1 MRKDS
6 DKSLLSIIVPVH
18 NISGRAENLKAW
30 IGDAL
35 SANIKI
41 IVVHDESQ
49 DSTQLELSEML
60 QVFNSDLIS
69 LHKIN
74 VQSPGL
80 ARNYGMD
87 FISTPWFSFA
97 DADDF
102 VNIANLILLLRE
114 TEAAGSEIG
123 IGSYFAHD
131 LISKS
136 EVLISPSSTGKY
148 KLALHLALN
157 MGLWRFVFSS
167 QELSEYRFSEHKM
180 AEDYLFLAKI
190 LSCNKKVFIGST
202 SVYRYYFGGK
212 LNLTSNKLVMIDMYD
227 VLKLMQKVKP
237 HEQLA
242 RDFKYFSLV
251 KLAFSL
257 FRNVRAKDL
266 FYASPKLIFTIFSY
280 PRYAIRLLLSKIQ
293 GGQE

>member
-1 MRKDS
+1 M
-6 DKSLLSIIVPVH
+6 LSIIVPVH
-18 NISGRAENLKAW
+18 NISGRTENLKAW
-30 IGDAL
+30 IDDAL
-35 SANIKI
+35 SENINI
-41 IVVHDESQ
+41 IIVHDESQ
-49 DSTQLELSEML
+49 DSTQLELSVML
-60 QVFNSDLIS
+60 QEFNSDLIS

-80 ARNYGMD
+80 ARNYGMN
-87 FISTPWFSFA
+87 FVSTPWFSFA

-114 TEAAGSEIG
+114 TEASGSEIG

-136 EVLISPSSTGKY
+136 EVLISPSNSGKN

-167 QELSEYRFSEHKM
+167 QELSEYRFSKHKM

-190 LSCNKKVFIGST
+190 LSCNKKVFVDSAP
-202 SVYRYYFGGK
+202 VYRYYFGGK
-212 LNLTSNKLVMIDMYD
+212 LNLTSNKLVMMDMFD
-227 VLKLMQKVKP
+227 VLKLMQKVNP
-237 HEQLA
+237 HGQLA
-242 RDFKYFSLV
+242 RDFKYFSLG

-257 FRNVRAKDL
+257 IRNVRTIDL
-266 FYASPKLIFTIFSY
+266 LYALPKLIFTILSY
-280 PRYAIRLLLSKIQ
+280 PRYAIKLLLSKIQ